1 MSAFLPCARSTFEID
16 EAWGEIERTG
26 KSARNMRSLR
36 RSPCGCRQNWK
47 VRLYG
52 LAVSAY
58 REEGRMVHLPPP
70 DRSLRNT
77 FLGS

>member
-1 MSAFLPCARSTFEID
+1 MSDSRRAA
-16 EAWGEIERTG
+16 TG
-26 KSARNMRSLR
+26 
-36 RSPCGCRQNWK
+36 RQYPTL
-47 VRLYG
+47 RLYG

-77 FLGS
+77 FPDS